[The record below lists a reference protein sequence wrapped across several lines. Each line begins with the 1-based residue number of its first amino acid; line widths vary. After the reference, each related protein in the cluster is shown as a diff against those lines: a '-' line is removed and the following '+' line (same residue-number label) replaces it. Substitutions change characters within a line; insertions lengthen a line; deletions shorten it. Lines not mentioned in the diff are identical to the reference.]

1 MADLPLAGIRIALTG
16 TRKAQ
21 ETAEYVRRLGGIPI
35 VAPALDTTPIDGTG
49 DAAVDPVGALGDL
62 IGSDAALVIFL
73 TGVGARAL
81 LRLAE
86 SVGREAELRS
96 TLERAKVV
104 ARGPKALGALKGA
117 KVRVDWMPNVATVE
131 AILAGLD
138 QFEIAGRTV
147 GIQWSGFVDDRMR
160 EELQR
165 RSGRVVEL
173 DLYRHVA
180 PANEAPVLAL
190 IDGIRGGVVDF
201 LTFTSA
207 IAVREFF
214 ALAERHGRDDELL
227 AALQAGSTIPVAVG
241 PVTGGALADA
251 GLSEY
256 VVPAIHTTGG
266 MFRAIEEWLAANRPT
281 NLSRIG

>member
-1 MADLPLAGIRIALTG
+1 VTDLPLAGLRIGLTG

-35 VAPALDTTPIDGTG
+35 VAPALDTTPIEGPGEATTDP
-49 DAAVDPVGALGDL
+49 AAALSDL
-62 IGSDAALVIFL
+62 IGSDVALVIFL

-86 SVGREAELRS
+86 SVGRETELRE

-131 AILAGLD
+131 AIVVGLD
-138 QFEIAGRTV
+138 QFEVAGQAV
-147 GIQWSGFVDDRMR
+147 GIQWSGFVDDRLR
-160 EELQR
+160 AELQR
-165 RSGRVVEL
+165 RAGRVVEL

-190 IDGIRGGVVDF
+190 IDAIRTGCVDF

-214 ALAERHGRDDELL
+214 ALAERHGRDDDLL
-227 AALQAGSTIPVAVG
+227 AALQSDSTVPVAVG
-241 PVTGGALADA
+241 TVTGAALADA
-251 GLSEY
+251 GVIEY
-256 VVPAIHTTGG
+256 IVPAIHTTGG
-266 MFRAIEEWLAANRPT
+266 MFRAIEEWLAANRPA
-281 NLSRIG
+281 NLSKIG

>member
-1 MADLPLAGIRIALTG
+1 MTAQPLAGLRIGLTG

-35 VAPALDTTPIDGTG
+35 VAPALDTTPIDGSESSAT
-49 DAAVDPVGALGDL
+49 DPAAALSEL
-62 IGSDAALVIFL
+62 IGADPALLIFL

-86 SVGREAELRS
+86 SVGRETDLRA

-117 KVRVDWMPNVATVE
+117 KVRVDWLPNEATVE
-131 AILAGLD
+131 AIVAGLD
-138 QFEIAGRTV
+138 QFEVAGRTV
-147 GIQWSGFVDDRMR
+147 GIQWSGFVDDQLRA
-160 EELQR
+160 ELR
-165 RSGRVVEL
+165 RRAGRVVEL

-190 IDGIRGGVVDF
+190 LDAIRSGGVDF

-207 IAVREFF
+207 IGVREFF
-214 ALAERHGRDDELL
+214 ALAERHGRDDDLHS
-227 AALQAGSTIPVAVG
+227 ALQSRSTVPVAVG
-241 PVTGGALADA
+241 PVTGAALTEV
-251 GLSEY
+251 GVPEY

-266 MFRAIEEWLAANRPT
+266 MFRAIEEWVSTRK
-281 NLSRIG
+281 